1 MPERAPRQ
9 TDQPAPD
16 EASAPQSRPTRRREG
31 HVDKAER
38 GLRGLVGAGPT
49 QLSAAAAA
57 RARDATRPTEDD
69 YAAAEELPIVRR
81 NYVPPSDPPGSSK
94 STGKR

>member
-1 MPERAPRQ
+1 
-9 TDQPAPD
+9 
-16 EASAPQSRPTRRREG
+16 
-31 HVDKAER
+31 AER

-57 RARDATRPTEDD
+57 RARDAARPTKDD

-81 NYVPPSDPPGSSK
+81 NYVPPSDPPGAPK
-94 STGKR
+94 SAGQR